1 VGKYTFNKT
10 KLITNGRTMNTSAP
24 WKQFITESILKTTVR
39 TPSQYSLPPKTLRL
53 GLEQLCRVFPMQ
65 PDVQVRSLR
74 LGQLNAEELKPQ
86 KQSTQLIFHIH
97 GGVFFLGSLKTHRA
111 FLSQIAARTQ
121 MQVLHVDY
129 PLSPEH
135 PFPEAVE
142 ALFAVYLN
150 LLEQGIQ
157 AKDIILSGDS
167 CGANLAV
174 ALAVKIRE
182 AQLEQVSGLILLS
195 PFLDL
200 TLTSESL
207 RFNQKHDAL
216 LSIEAL
222 ETGIDYYLPKEIDRG
237 DPRVSPVFEDLTGL
251 PPTLIQVGSKEI
263 LMDDGKRFQQQAEA
277 AGVEV
282 EFKIYTGMWHNFQMF
297 SAWFEEAQQ
306 ALADL
311 AAFAHRLDRD

>member
-1 VGKYTFNKT
+1 
-10 KLITNGRTMNTSAP
+10 MNTSAP

-237 DPRVSPVFEDLTGL
+237 DPRVSPVFEDLTRL

>member
-1 VGKYTFNKT
+1 
-10 KLITNGRTMNTSAP
+10 MNTSAP
-24 WKQFITESILKTTVR
+24 WKQFIIESILKTTVR

>member
-1 VGKYTFNKT
+1 
-10 KLITNGRTMNTSAP
+10 MNTSVP

-174 ALAVKIRE
+174 ALAIKIRQ